1 MRACA
6 PQTVDT
12 LIEHNEQAREPADA
26 RKAATASRLD
36 AMRQTQ
42 VPPARSLAC

>member
-6 PQTVDT
+6 PQTADT
-12 LIEHNEQAREPADA
+12 LIEHTEHGREPADA
-26 RKAATASRLD
+26 RKAAAGSGLD